1 MALIAPNGELRL
13 CSVPIDNTYRNQID
27 FTDSL
32 AQAAYFAGKALHTFP
47 AGGSPGYRFIE
58 KDQNVRLP
66 VNADTLYNVNY
77 IMYRNTYFGTKW
89 FYAFILRID
98 YLSDSSCAV
107 YFETDVWQTW
117 HFDIQ
122 LKDSF
127 ILREHAAVDTPGSN
141 VVPEQLEIGDYVP
154 VSFSNA
160 GLGDLAFVVAT
171 NISSLVKDAEGAWTV
186 TPAVGSIISGIYTGS
201 ELRAYGNNAM
211 AVGMMDTYLR
221 NITEAGYPDAIVA
234 IYMCP
239 TKFLSGNLL
248 SGAVQPFSMSA
259 QTDSYTLA
267 IPNNFTE
274 FGKSGSYTP
283 KNKKLLTYPY
293 QVVYCHNNNGS
304 AAIYRPEKF
313 PSRIA
318 EFTLKAMIH
327 PNPSFKLYPSANS
340 YQAGNG
346 AQYDEGLTLSG
357 FSFCS
362 WSYDTYR
369 AWLAQHGASQA
380 VGTQGSI
387 IGGVGQIAGG
397 LLGLVGGAVATFGSG
412 GTLTPLS
419 GTAMVGGVGAIGSGI
434 NSIRMAMAK
443 QEETQIQPPQSKG
456 NAFSGNINCGMEA
469 NDFYIGIKTIRM
481 DYAKRIDDFF
491 TMFGYATNEVKTPAI
506 RTRPIFN
513 YIHTSGVNITGGI
526 PVGDMAKIKSMF
538 DNGVT
543 FWHNGN
549 NVGNYQL
556 NNQL

>member
-27 FTDSL
+27 FTDSS
-32 AQAAYFAGKALHTFP
+32 AQAAYFAGKALHPFP

-89 FYAFILRID
+89 FYAFVLRIE

-127 ILREHAAVDTPGSN
+127 ILREHATTDFPGSN
-141 VVPEQLEIGDYVP
+141 TVPEQLEIGDYN
-154 VSFSNA
+154 VSQFTSG
-160 GLGDLAFVVAT
+160 GLSDLAFVVAT
-171 NISSLVKDAEGAWTV
+171 NISSLTKVNDEWQKVIASGKTY
-186 TPAVGSIISGIYTGS
+186 SGIYSGS
-201 ELRAYGNNAM
+201 VLIAFDANDTSAISAM
-211 AVGMMDTYLR
+211 NTFLE
-221 NITEAGYPDAIVA
+221 NITEAGYPDAIIA

-239 TKFLSGNLL
+239 KYFLQTTAGI
-248 SGAVQPFSMSA
+248 GTVQA
-259 QTDSYTLA
+259 ASYSSHNKTVSVT
-267 IPNNFTE
+267 IPSTV
-274 FGKSGSYTP
+274 GGYTP

-293 QVVYCHNNNGS
+293 QMVYIHNNSGS
-304 AAIYRPEKF
+304 AAVYKPEKF
-313 PSRIA
+313 STIVSNRQA
-318 EFTLKAMIH
+318 TFKIH
-327 PNPSFKLYPSANS
+327 GVILPNPSFKIFPDSSTYNAWD
-340 YQAGNG
+340 G
-346 AQYDEGLTLSG
+346 AQYDEALTLAG

-369 AWLAQHGASQA
+369 AWLAQNGSSHSVA
-380 VGTQGSI
+380 TQGSV

-397 LLGLVGGAVATFGSG
+397 LLGLIGGAVATFGSAG
-412 GTLTPLS
+412 SLTPVS
-419 GTAMVGGVGAIGSGI
+419 GAAMLGGAGAIGSGI

-443 QEETQIQPPQSKG
+443 EEETQIQPPQAKG
-456 NAFSGNINCGMEA
+456 NVYSGSVNCGMEA
-469 NDFYIGIKTIRM
+469 NDFFIGIKSIRS
-481 DYAKRIDDFF
+481 DFAKRIDDFF